1 MTTTMRTIPAGSLAR
16 FGEYV
21 ADLRTLLREEA
32 PRSADPRLIAAL
44 DGQPSRK
51 VREYV
56 NIDALRRTGTFF
68 TGTKLAKRVLKGVD
82 TSGLSFDPA
91 CGTGDLL
98 LAIAETLPLLDSFE
112 KTMQA
117 WGAVLA
123 GCDLHEE
130 FVATTKIRICLLGIR
145 RGLPLPERPVNLRL
159 LFPNVIQADG
169 MGHQLKSSARNVV
182 MNPPFSRVMAS
193 LECDWSHGSVSS
205 AALFVDRWLDL
216 IEREGRLIAILPD
229 VLRTGSN
236 YRAWRES
243 ILKRATI
250 EKLSVVGRFDPG
262 VDVDVFAVTFR
273 RQNAVSPISNP
284 WKWYKS
290 KARSTVGDHF
300 NVSVG
305 NIVPHRDPKEGSVRT
320 FLHAKGAPHWGEIRR
335 IADRILTTRAIF
347 KPPFVVIRRT
357 SSPSDSARAIG
368 TLVSGTRGVA
378 VENHLF
384 VLKPQ
389 RGTKKECSQLLQVLK
404 SPSTSLWLNQRIRCR
419 HLTVDAVK
427 NIPWRVG

>member
-1 MTTTMRTIPAGSLAR
+1 MQTIPAGSLAR

-32 PRSADPRLIAAL
+32 PESRDPRLIAAL
-44 DGQPSRK
+44 DGQPTRK
-51 VREYV
+51 VREFV
-56 NIDALRRTGTFF
+56 NIGALRRTGTFF
-68 TGTKLAKRVLKGVD
+68 TGTKLAKRVLEGTD
-82 TSGLSFDPA
+82 TTGLSFDPA

-98 LAIAETLPLLDSFE
+98 LALAEKLPLRRNFE
-112 KTMQA
+112 RTMQA
-117 WGAVLA
+117 WGSVLA
-123 GCDLHEE
+123 GCDVHKE
-130 FVATTKIRICLLGIR
+130 FVAATKIRICLLGIR
-145 RGLPLPERPVNLRL
+145 RGLSLPKNPLDLRL
-159 LFPNVIQADG
+159 LFPNIIQADG
-169 MGHQLKSSARNVV
+169 MEHKLESSPKSVV
-182 MNPPFSRVMAS
+182 MNPPYSRVMAS
-193 LECDWSHGSVSS
+193 SECDWSQGSVSS

-243 ILKRATI
+243 ILKRAAV
-250 EKLSVVGRFDPG
+250 EKLSVIGRFDPG
-262 VDVDVFAVTFR
+262 VDVDVFTVTFR
-273 RQNAVSPISNP
+273 RQNAASLIANP

-305 NIVPHRDPKEGSVRT
+305 NIVPHRDPKKGFFRP

-335 IADRILTTRAIF
+335 IVDRILTTRTIF

-357 SSPSDSARAIG
+357 SSPRDSARAIG
-368 TLVSGTRGVA
+368 TIVSGARGVA
-378 VENHLF
+378 IENHLI
-384 VLKPQ
+384 VLAPLQ
-389 RGTKKECSQLLQVLK
+389 GTKKECSELLRVLK
-404 SPSTSLWLNQRIRCR
+404 SPSTNIWLNQRIRCR